1 MTLLEPTLFILS
13 QEYDRPCRDEA
24 GVFWSYVYVVSDD
37 GKSVWVRYADRIGN
51 SFSVP
56 RADLRPAA
64 QTATT
69 PV

>member
-37 GKSVWVRYADRIGN
+37 GKSV
-51 SFSVP
+51 
-56 RADLRPAA
+56 
-64 QTATT
+64 
-69 PV
+69 